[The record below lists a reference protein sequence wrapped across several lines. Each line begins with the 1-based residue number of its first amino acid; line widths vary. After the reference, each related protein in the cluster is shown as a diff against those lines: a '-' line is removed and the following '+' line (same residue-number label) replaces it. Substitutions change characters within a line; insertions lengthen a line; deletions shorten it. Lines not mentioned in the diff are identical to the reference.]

1 MYFQGRRQVV
11 DYVADG
17 PRMRGPA
24 LSSRVGPARAAFG
37 LLAALLCAFVTAG
50 CGSSSSTSSVPS
62 ANSAFV
68 TQADGAC
75 RTAYAKV
82 NALKSPKGGKE
93 TTKEIAVK
101 ASAAA
106 VIAQSMLGQLT
117 ALTPP
122 ASARSE
128 YTKMLAAWRQEI
140 AQNLVRR
147 QAALAGE
154 AKRVDE
160 ADTQIE
166 ALAKEFDQAAAS
178 IGLNVCAGTA

>member
-1 MYFQGRRQVV
+1 MYFQGRRQAAH
-11 DYVADG
+11 DVAG
-17 PRMRGPA
+17 EPRMRGDLP
-24 LSSRVGPARAAFG
+24 SRTARPSRAAFG
-37 LLAALLCAFVTAG
+37 LLAALMCAFVVAG
-50 CGSSSSTSSVPS
+50 CGSSSSTSSSSS
-62 ANSAFV
+62 ANSGFV
-68 TQADGAC
+68 AQANGAC

-82 NALKSPKGGKE
+82 NALRSPKPGKE
-93 TTKEIAVK
+93 TTKEIAAK

-122 ASARSE
+122 ASSQSE

-147 QAALAGE
+147 QAATAGDT
-154 AKRVDE
+154 KRVDE

-166 ALAKEFDQAAAS
+166 TLAREFDTAATS
-178 IGLNVCAGTA
+178 VGLSVCAGSP